1 MSDPNLGNGNPDNGD
16 ERRQRQMDFIL
27 EQQAQFSV
35 DIQLLKEAIVEQ
47 KEASIAQKAIID
59 AHTEAINAQREAF
72 NAHVE
77 YTTTEFA
84 RSNERMNRFESL
96 LYASLEGQESLRESQ
111 KLLTQ
116 DVRLL
121 KTSVDRITDAV
132 AFLLEERK
140 RNGNGS

>member
-1 MSDPNLGNGNPDNGD
+1 MNNTNHTGENGD

-47 KEASIAQKAIID
+47 KEA
-59 AHTEAINAQREAF
+59 INAQALHSEA
-72 NAHVE
+72 
-77 YTTTEFA
+77 EFA
-84 RSNERMNRFESL
+84 RTNERMNRFEQL
-96 LYASLEGQESLRESQ
+96 LYGSLESQESLRESQ
-111 KLLTQ
+111 RLLSQ

-121 KTSVDRITDAV
+121 KTSVDRIVETV

-140 RNGNGS
+140 RNGTGS

>member
-1 MSDPNLGNGNPDNGD
+1 MSNPNLSNGNSDNGD

-35 DIQLLKEAIVEQ
+35 DIQLLKESLIEQ
-47 KEASIAQKAIID
+47 KEANIAQKAIVD

-77 YTTTEFA
+77 HTTTEFA
-84 RSNERMNRFESL
+84 RSNERMNRFEQL
-96 LYASLEGQESLRESQ
+96 LYASLEGQEDLRQ
-111 KLLTQ
+111 QVKLTN
-116 DVRLL
+116 
-121 KTSVDRITDAV
+121 TAVDRLVETV
-132 AFLLEERK
+132 AFILEERR

>member
-1 MSDPNLGNGNPDNGD
+1 MNDTNTGNGNPDNGD

-59 AHTEAINAQREAF
+59 AHTEAINAQA
-72 NAHVE
+72 A
-77 YTTTEFA
+77 YSAAEFG
-84 RSNERMNRFESL
+84 RVNERMNRFENL

-111 KLLTQ
+111 KILSQ

-140 RNGNGS
+140 RNGSDNS

>member
-1 MSDPNLGNGNPDNGD
+1 MDDTNHTGENGD

-47 KEASIAQKAIID
+47 
-59 AHTEAINAQREAF
+59 RESF

-77 YTTTEFA
+77 HTAVEFA
-84 RSNERMNRFESL
+84 RANERTNRLERL
-96 LYASLEGQESLRESQ
+96 LYGSLENQESLRESQ
-111 KLLTQ
+111 RLLSQ

-121 KTSVDRITDAV
+121 KTSVDRITETV

-140 RNGNGS
+140 RNGTGS